1 MLHLMIKAR
10 SDFTHVISEIWF
22 VVLAYIAYQLTRCDG
37 FGFALAWKGGGVEN
51 YYCVPKITQ
60 FKLGMREGIGK

>member
-37 FGFALAWKGGGVEN
+37 FGFALAWKEGGGGGGGELLL
-51 YYCVPKITQ
+51 CPKNNSV
-60 FKLGMREGIGK
+60 